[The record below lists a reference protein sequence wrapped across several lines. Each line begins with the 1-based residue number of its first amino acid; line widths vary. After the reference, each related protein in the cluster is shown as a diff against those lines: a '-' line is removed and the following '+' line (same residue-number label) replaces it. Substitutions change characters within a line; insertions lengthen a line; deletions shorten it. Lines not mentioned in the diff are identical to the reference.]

1 MSEQAR
7 PEERRGGW
15 LFWSSAAVGWAIVA
29 FGVWTLLRRAGATK
43 PLNFT
48 VLFIGIAVV
57 HDVLFDPAVSLAGR
71 LGSNLSAGV
80 RTVVFV
86 AAVVSGSLALVAL
99 PPLLGDAGDNASLLP
114 RDYFAGLLV
123 SLGMVWGAAAIAIAL
138 RRLTRGGS

>member
-7 PEERRGGW
+7 PDERHDW

-48 VLFIGIAVV
+48 VLFIGIAVA
-57 HDVLFDPAVSLAGR
+57 HDVLFDPAVSLVGR
-71 LGSNLSAGV
+71 LGSDLSARI

-86 AAVVSGSLALVAL
+86 ATVVSGSLVLVAL
-99 PPLLGDAGDNASLLP
+99 PPLIGEAGDNASLLP
-114 RDYFAGLLV
+114 RDYSAGLLV
-123 SLGMVWGAAAIAIAL
+123 SLVVVWGAAAITVAV
-138 RRLTRGGS
+138 RRLARERS

>member
-7 PEERRGGW
+7 PDERHDW

-48 VLFIGIAVV
+48 VLFIGIAVA
-57 HDVLFDPAVSLAGR
+57 HDVLFDPAVSLVGR
-71 LGSNLSAGV
+71 LGSDLSARI

-86 AAVVSGSLALVAL
+86 AAVVSGSLVLVAL
-99 PPLLGDAGDNASLLP
+99 PPLIGEAGDNASLLP
-114 RDYFAGLLV
+114 RDYSAGLLV
-123 SLGMVWGAAAIAIAL
+123 SLVVVWGAAAITVAV
-138 RRLTRGGS
+138 RRLARERS

>member
-1 MSEQAR
+1 MSEPAR
-7 PEERRGGW
+7 PDERRGW

-48 VLFIGIAVV
+48 VLFIGIAVA

-71 LGSNLSAGV
+71 IGSNLSAWI

-114 RDYFAGLLV
+114 RDYSAGLLV
-123 SLGMVWGAAAIAIAL
+123 SLGVVWGAAAIAITV
-138 RRLTRGGS
+138 RRWARGIS